1 MRLTTILTLLVFL
14 NCCGTKTK
22 PELISH
28 ERLISFSDNFIM
40 EIDSLL
46 KLDSSFQQGVYSDN
60 FFDRTDTIR
69 FSNNEIYVS
78 YLGLVNG
85 CADYAGDI
93 KFRGDTIILDLVN
106 KGDYVC
112 TSQTCDRIKFR
123 IKNERNKKYVVKKW

>member
-1 MRLTTILTLLVFL
+1 
-14 NCCGTKTK
+14 
-22 PELISH
+22 
-28 ERLISFSDNFIM
+28 M